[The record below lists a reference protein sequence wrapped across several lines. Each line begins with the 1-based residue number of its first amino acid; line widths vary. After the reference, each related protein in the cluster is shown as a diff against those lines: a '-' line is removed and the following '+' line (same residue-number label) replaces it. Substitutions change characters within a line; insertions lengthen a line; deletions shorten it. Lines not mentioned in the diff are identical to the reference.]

1 MGKALLGLS
10 GLLALFAGMGQV
22 THAAIIGFDKPLI
35 GHAVTGTTFDNGWT
49 SLVNGDTNVDAN
61 AYWYGSPPSGPFNDF
76 EPDPGAI
83 PGYKGGAVWLDS
95 AALPDGAP
103 IIPNSGLEIE
113 KTIGGF
119 GPESLSFFMATE
131 VTSRGQ
137 AKGNPGAMFLSIN
150 GVQINGNAPDG
161 AFESSG
167 PNPQFSPGTWTKF
180 SVNFTGTGHDVIT
193 FRDDETG
200 PADEENLTEES
211 NAVVANIEVV
221 PEPELLGIAGI
232 AVLAGLAFQRKFH
245 RNPRGC

>member
-1 MGKALLGLS
+1 
-10 GLLALFAGMGQV
+10 
-22 THAAIIGFDKPLI
+22 
-35 GHAVTGTTFDNGWT
+35 
-49 SLVNGDTNVDAN
+49 VDAN

-137 AKGNPGAMFLSIN
+137 AKGNPGAMFLSTN

-161 AFESSG
+161 AFESAG
-167 PNPQFSPGTWTKF
+167 PNPQFAPGSFIYVDFLVPLEEVRAETERIVRASEHWDCRVFAFQVTDVKPDCVEICILASAINA
-180 SVNFTGTGHDVIT
+180 SVT
-193 FRDDETG
+193 FDLRCEIL
-200 PADEENLTEES
+200 EQ
-211 NAVVANIEVV
+211 
-221 PEPELLGIAGI
+221 LLSFLQARYPGAFRRLRTLWSRSSAGR
-232 AVLAGLAFQRKFH
+232 LAGTADSQTSNLSYQAAH
-245 RNPRGC
+245 